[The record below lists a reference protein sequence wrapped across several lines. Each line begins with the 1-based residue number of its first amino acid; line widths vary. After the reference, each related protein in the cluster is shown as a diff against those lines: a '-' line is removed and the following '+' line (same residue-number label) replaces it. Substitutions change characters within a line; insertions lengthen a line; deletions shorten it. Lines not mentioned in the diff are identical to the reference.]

1 MKLAQSPP
9 RSTPAGTC
17 PDPREGFAA
26 TSPTCARDYW
36 QKGSI
41 CREPGL
47 CVAISTYGRPGDWP
61 ILEFHA
67 DAVAGA
73 RKPLRVNHLRP
84 GRICVKRSNSDR
96 VARLP
101 GVLREY
107 ARAVRTDVI
116 GESPLS
122 IGSHAYCWCE
132 THYDDDRQPP
142 LHSAIGTV
150 VQRVHAQTL
159 TGQA

>member
-1 MKLAQSPP
+1 MVFDQALTD
-9 RSTPAGTC
+9 RTW

-26 TSPTCARDYW
+26 TSPTCTRDYS
-36 QKGSI
+36 QKDSI
-41 CREPGL
+41 CWGPGL
-47 CVAISTYGRPGDWP
+47 YVAISSYGGPRDRA

-67 DAVAGA
+67 DAVAVV
-73 RKPLRVNHLRP
+73 RKPLSVNHLRP

-116 GESPLS
+116 GERPLS
-122 IGSHAYCWCE
+122 IGSHTYCRCE
-132 THYDDDRQPP
+132 THHDDDRQPP
-142 LHSAIGTV
+142 FHSAIGPV

-159 TGQA
+159 TGQT

>member
-1 MKLAQSPP
+1 MVFDQALTD
-9 RSTPAGTC
+9 RTC

-26 TSPTCARDYW
+26 TSPTCTRDYS
-36 QKGSI
+36 QKDSI
-41 CREPGL
+41 CRGPGL
-47 CVAISTYGRPGDWP
+47 HVAISAYGGPGDRP

-67 DAVAGA
+67 DAVAGV
-73 RKPLRVNHLRP
+73 RKPLRVNHLGP
-84 GRICVKRSNSDR
+84 GQVCVQRSNSDR

-107 ARAVRTDVI
+107 ASAVRTDVI
-116 GESPLS
+116 GERPLS
-122 IGSHAYCWCE
+122 IGSHTYCCCE

-142 LHSAIGTV
+142 FNSAIGPV

-159 TGQA
+159 TGQT